1 MNEAQIIK
9 TLDLAQCELRA
20 MYKKLGYQDS
30 NVLREIDAVHEALTK
45 QKKLN
50 KPDVSNSLL
59 AEIRRAAADYVRSE
73 GCSCCQDR
81 DAHKEASE
89 RLGKLLRVKKYSD
102 GSGRD
107 FYSYAS
113 KQ

>member
-1 MNEAQIIK
+1 MKNKSSKSAPKAALHK
-9 TLDLAQCELRA
+9 T
-20 MYKKLGYQDS
+20 
-30 NVLREIDAVHEALTK
+30 
-45 QKKLN
+45 
-50 KPDVSNSLL
+50 DVSGSLL
-59 AEIRRAAADYVRSE
+59 AEIRRAVADYIKSE

-89 RLGKLLRVKKYSD
+89 RLGKLLKVKKYSD

-107 FYSYAS
+107 FYAYAS